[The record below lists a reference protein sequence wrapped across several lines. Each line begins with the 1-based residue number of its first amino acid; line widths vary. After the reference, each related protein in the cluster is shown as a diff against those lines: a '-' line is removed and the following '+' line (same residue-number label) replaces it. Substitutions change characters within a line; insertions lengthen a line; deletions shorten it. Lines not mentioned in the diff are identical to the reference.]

1 MKLFHQPFSHYLWQ
15 TRWGMGLLLAVAI
28 VRFLMLPLFQ
38 VPYEQGTGWVS
49 LTVLLPILML
59 VYAVG
64 VARAGGTFG
73 DVLGIALCLGLS
85 SALFVI
91 LGIGIDD
98 FGGVDTYYTVGE
110 AEMRPGPHMLAH
122 GVVGVVY
129 TLLLWGIGSLVYL
142 VAGGRQRAAVHTD
155 PAASED

>member
-1 MKLFHQPFSHYLWQ
+1 MKLFHQPFSHYLRQ

-64 VARAGGTFG
+64 VARAGGTFR
-73 DVLGIALCLGLS
+73 DVLGIALCLGFS

-98 FGGVDTYYTVGE
+98 FGGVDT
-110 AEMRPGPHMLAH
+110 
-122 GVVGVVY
+122 
-129 TLLLWGIGSLVYL
+129 
-142 VAGGRQRAAVHTD
+142 
-155 PAASED
+155 